1 MRNGSRS
8 SQYERV
14 VQQSSYFQFPLWS
27 DLLQV
32 FGSLAWV
39 AIWWDFVVLI
49 LIPSRTGTF
58 SFVFSS
64 FSFFFD
70 WWKRTRPPKNV
81 PRLAASSPRPSFY
94 QTIYAICF
102 AMSLTTPP
110 DPGSWGN
117 VPRTLYSLVHCI
129 TTPYALHLLN
139 CFHNWNSEGRAN
151 ITLHMRSI

>member
-27 DLLQV
+27 DLLQL

-49 LIPSRTGTF
+49 LIPYRTGTF

-64 FSFFFD
+64 SSFFFD

-81 PRLAASSPRPSFY
+81 PRLPLLHRGPPFTRQSMPS
-94 QTIYAICF
+94 ALPW
-102 AMSLTTPP
+102 SLTTPP

-117 VPRTLYSLVHCI
+117 VPRTLYSLLVHCI
-129 TTPYALHLLN
+129 TIPYALHLLN
-139 CFHNWNSEGRAN
+139 CFHNWNSEDASGE
-151 ITLHMRSI
+151 S